1 MKKMVK
7 GELTAFLSL
16 IFLLLLALVG
26 AVLESA
32 SIQIL
37 KNEKR
42 ADAGRATESVF
53 AEYQKELLEQYEVFA
68 LEGTYESGTMS
79 EDAVLNRLSFYGA
92 ENMQITIEAVRYLTD
107 ENGRPFYRQAVEY
120 EKEKTGAAALGDLTG
135 NLPLW
140 QDQEQQTEEYGKE
153 NTETSV
159 ELEQMLQDE
168 EQGLPQEDNPL
179 EVVSQ
184 VRAGGLL
191 NIVLPEGFD
200 LSQKKIELSDTVS
213 HRSLKKGYGSL
224 KAPEDSGADA
234 IFFNLYLADKFGN
247 ALEQRGDTALAYEM
261 EYLLSGKQDDAENL
275 EESAKK
281 LCAVRCAANYAY
293 LLTDTTK
300 QAEAEVLAGT
310 LCTLL
315 TVPGITAVVKHAL
328 LLAWAYG
335 EAIVDVRTLLAGK
348 KVPLVKTAGT
358 WQISLTGLMN
368 LKDTVS
374 VQEGTGTDAGFS
386 YGQYLQALLLMRGKE
401 ELSMRALDLVE
412 QNMKTVYGQTYFL
425 ADNCLTGTLFR
436 IICPM
441 RRGIQYEFETVYQ
454 YH

>member
-1 MKKMVK
+1 MVS

-26 AVLESA
+26 AALESA
-32 SIQIL
+32 SIQVL

-53 AEYQKELLEQYEVFA
+53 AEYQKELLEKYEVFA

-92 ENMQITIEAVRYLTD
+92 ENMQITTEAVRYLTD
-107 ENGRPFYRQAVEY
+107 ENGRPFYHQAVEY

-135 NLPLW
+135 NIPLW

-168 EQGLPQEDNPL
+168 EQGLLQEDNPL
-179 EVVSQ
+179 ETVSQ

-191 NIVLPEGFD
+191 NIVLPEGFN
-200 LSQKKIELSDTVS
+200 LSQKTTELSDTVS
-213 HRSLKKGYGSL
+213 HRNLRKGYGSL

-234 IFFNLYLADKFGN
+234 IFFNLYLADSFGN
-247 ALEQRGDTALAYEM
+247 AVDQKEDTAFAYEM
-261 EYLLSGKQDDAENL
+261 EYLLSGRSSDAENL
-275 EESAKK
+275 EESVNKI
-281 LCAVRCAANYAY
+281 CMIRCAANYAY

-315 TVPGITAVVKHAL
+315 AVPGITTVVKHAL

-335 EAIVDVRTLLAGK
+335 EAVVDVRTLLDGK
-348 KVPLVKTAGT
+348 KVPLAKTAQT

-368 LKDTVS
+368 LKDAAS
-374 VQEGTGTDAGFS
+374 VQEGAGAETGFS
-386 YGQYLQALLLMRGKE
+386 YGQYLQALLLMKGKE

-412 QNMKTVYGQTYFL
+412 QNMKTVYGQTYFQ
-425 ADNCLTGTLFR
+425 ADYCLTGARFHMT
-436 IICPM
+436 CPL
-441 RRGIQYEFETVYQ
+441 RREVRYEFTTVYQ